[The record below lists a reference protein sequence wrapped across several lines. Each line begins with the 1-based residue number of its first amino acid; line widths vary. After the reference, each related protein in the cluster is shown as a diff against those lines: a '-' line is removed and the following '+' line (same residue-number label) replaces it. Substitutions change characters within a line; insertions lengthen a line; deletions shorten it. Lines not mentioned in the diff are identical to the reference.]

1 LHSHATA
8 QCGYDAFFSVI
19 SEFSVVQGLDLAG
32 VNNMDNAFAA
42 IAFTDAVHA
51 VQDRC
56 ASREANRRLEQADL
70 DNDALGE
77 NEARFIAE
85 RDSFYMASVNE
96 NGWPYVQHRGGPAGF
111 LRVLDER
118 TLGFADFRGN
128 RQYISIGNLA
138 GNDRV
143 ALILMDYAAG
153 ARLKILGRAHAIY
166 GEEHRAELEK
176 LSVPGYR
183 ARVEHGILIHVEAFD
198 WNCSQHI
205 VPRYTVEQ
213 IKPAVEKLE
222 ARIREL
228 EAQLTELQSV

>member
-1 LHSHATA
+1 
-8 QCGYDAFFSVI
+8 
-19 SEFSVVQGLDLAG
+19 
-32 VNNMDNAFAA
+32 MKNAFAE

-56 ASREANRRLEQADL
+56 ASRDANRRLEQADL
-70 DNDALGE
+70 GNDAISE
-77 NEARFIAE
+77 DEARFIAE
-85 RDSFYMASVNE
+85 CDSFYMASVNA
-96 NGWPYVQHRGGPAGF
+96 NGWPYIQHRGGPAGF

-153 ARLKILGRAHAIY
+153 ARLKILGHARAIY
-166 GEEHRAELEK
+166 GDEHTQELEK
-176 LSVPGYR
+176 LSMPGYR

-198 WNCSQHI
+198 WNCPQHI
-205 VPRYTVEQ
+205 VPRYTVAQ

-222 ARIREL
+222 ARINEL

>member
-1 LHSHATA
+1 K
-8 QCGYDAFFSVI
+8 
-19 SEFSVVQGLDLAG
+19 
-32 VNNMDNAFAA
+32 FAA

-70 DNDALGE
+70 GNDVLGE
-77 NEARFIAE
+77 DEARFIAE

-96 NGWPYVQHRGGPAGF
+96 KGWPYLQHRGGPAGF

-143 ALILMDYAAG
+143 ALILMDYAAC
-153 ARLKILGRAHAIY
+153 ARLKILGHARTVY
-166 GEEHRAELEK
+166 GEEHKAALEK
-176 LSVPGYR
+176 LSVAGYR
-183 ARVEHGILIHVEAFD
+183 ARMEHGILIHVEAFD
-198 WNCSQHI
+198 WNCPQHI
-205 VPRYTVEQ
+205 VPRYTVAQ

-222 ARIREL
+222 ARINEL
-228 EAQLTELQSV
+228 EAQ